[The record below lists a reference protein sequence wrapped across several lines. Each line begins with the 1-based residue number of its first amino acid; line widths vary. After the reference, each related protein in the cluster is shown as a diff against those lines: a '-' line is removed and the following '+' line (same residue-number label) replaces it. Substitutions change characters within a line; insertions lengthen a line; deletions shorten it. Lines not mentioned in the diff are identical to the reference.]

1 MNPTIEALIL
11 SICALG
17 LRITSAGQFHV
28 LVDLTGHVES
38 VYVRIY
44 PADHQYIGA
53 GSKPPLFKAD
63 IRYGHGKPHPWD
75 NEDPASKPIAELE
88 QLKTA
93 LAAYLPENQPQEVA
107 A

>member
-11 SICALG
+11 SICAMG
-17 LRITSAGQFHV
+17 LRITSAGQFHA
-28 LVDLTGHVES
+28 LVDLSGHVES

-53 GSKPPLFKAD
+53 GSKPPLFIAD
-63 IRYGHGKPHPWD
+63 ARYDHGEPHPWD
-75 NEDPASKPIAELE
+75 NEDPAAKPIAELE
-88 QLKTA
+88 RARTA
-93 LAAYLPENQPQEVA
+93 LTAYLPENQPQKVA